1 MLPFPVFVASAY
13 LRPKKGFSSVIPA
26 ITVCGVMLGV
36 AILIIVLAVMTGF
49 GDVWRE
55 KILSFKPHM
64 TVYDRRGRMFPPEAV
79 CDAALETKGV
89 VSAAPAIVL
98 QAMVRPGDMPGAEA
112 MPVTVIGM
120 DAERQSILSGV
131 TNSIVRGTFAPVED
145 GVVVGIDLARSNN
158 LYPGSSL
165 LCYSPLNLNTDQ
177 ALYLPEEMTIRGV
190 YNLDMR
196 DFDDGIVLCSLGMAR
211 ALLGM
216 EDDGAL
222 AVQIQ
227 TEDPEKVHEI
237 QQQLQERLG
246 DDFYIV
252 TWLEQD
258 RVLFNA
264 LRTEKTMMFILL
276 AFIAIVAAFCV
287 TNTLIV
293 ITIQKTKEIGLM
305 KALGFSGFQIRTAFL
320 LSGIVQC
327 VAGEVLGAALG
338 YVVLRNLQRLVAGL
352 ASIGIEVFP
361 KAVYGLAEIPWRIV
375 LFDVVSVVG
384 TVFLFCMVASLLP
397 AWLASRLDPVR
408 AISQE

>member
-112 MPVTVIGM
+112 IPVTVIGM

-177 ALYLPEEMTIRGV
+177 ALYLPEEMTVRGV
-190 YNLDMR
+190 YDLGMR

-216 EDDGAL
+216 EDDGTL

-327 VAGEVLGAALG
+327 VAGEALGAALG
-338 YVVLRNLQRLVAGL
+338 YVVLRNLQRLVALL

-375 LFDVVSVVG
+375 PFDVVSVVG